1 MARSQCF
8 AFLDPKFALMLAT
21 HVAML
26 MLLLSLPLLRV
37 AYAQQSIA
45 NDPQAGGP
53 VAANTFANWCET
65 GTAAANSL

>member
-37 AYAQQSIA
+37 AYAQQSIS
-45 NDPQAGGP
+45 Q
-53 VAANTFANWCET
+53 
-65 GTAAANSL
+65 